1 MTSYAVVLA
10 ADENR
15 MSAKTLQA
23 DNTEQDEVWWTISV
37 KCLECQSGKLKLYM
51 PFSQWLVELSEEC

>member
-15 MSAKTLQA
+15 MSANTLQV
-23 DNTEQDEVWWTISV
+23 DDTVRGQ
-37 KCLECQSGKLKLYM
+37 KG
-51 PFSQWLVELSEEC
+51 LVYN